1 MDVVED
7 TSAAIVTGAARGIGR
22 AVAETLVRQ
31 GMRVVM
37 TDLPIPE
44 LDSAAKDLA
53 RIGGTVRAVPADITD
68 PGQVAGLVDAACRAF
83 GPPRVL
89 VNNAGWT
96 RVDSFLNST
105 EEFRR
110 RLIDINFLGPARV
123 THTVAKMMVDEKVAD
138 ARIIFV
144 SSDAGRVGS
153 GGEAVYA
160 GAKGGLISFA
170 KSLAR
175 EFARY
180 GISVNAVAPGPIDT
194 RLYQQMEE
202 RRKEAIIRGIPM
214 RKVGQPADVAGA
226 VAYFAGRNAGY
237 VTGQV
242 VSVSGG
248 LTMAG

>member
-1 MDVVED
+1 VE
-7 TSAAIVTGAARGIGR
+7 S
-22 AVAETLVRQ
+22 
-31 GMRVVM
+31 
-37 TDLPIPE
+37 
-44 LDSAAKDLA
+44 
-53 RIGGTVRAVPADITD
+53 
-68 PGQVAGLVDAACRAF
+68 ACRVF

-110 RLIDINFLGPARV
+110 TLIDINFLAPARV
-123 THTVAKMMVDEKVAD
+123 THAVAKLMVDKKVPD

-180 GISVNAVAPGPIDT
+180 GITVNAVAPGPIDT
-194 RLYQQMEE
+194 RLYQQMDE

-214 RKVGQPADVAGA
+214 RKVGRPVDVAGA
-226 VAYFAGRNAGY
+226 VAFFADPTAAY